1 MQSEPVSQ
9 HRWLKQLVGEWTYE
23 YECKMGPDQPAMKL
37 TGREKV
43 RMLGDLWVI
52 AESTGEMPD
61 GGSMSS
67 IMTVGFDPAK
77 NRYVGSWVGSP
88 MASMFIYEGQLDDS
102 GKVLPLNTEGP
113 SFTDP
118 SKMARYQDVI
128 EIVGEGK
135 RTMTSQALGDDG
147 TWTQFMQAT
156 YTRKG

>member
-23 YECKMGPDQPAMKL
+23 YECKMGPDQPVMKL

-43 RMLGDLWVI
+43 RMLGELWVI

-88 MASMFIYEGQLDDS
+88 MASMFVYEGQLDDS

-118 SKMARYQDVI
+118 SKLARYQDVI
-128 EIVGEGK
+128 EIVGDGK

-147 TWTQFMQAT
+147 KWTQFMQAT